1 MVLLP
6 YSEIVRKEPKMVAR
20 AQHLQERN
28 EKLKSTLD
36 DSLVP
41 AWSLWH
47 VLSQKA
53 PPFFFE
59 REKKEEEE
67 ESREEKKTVS
77 KGKMA
82 LLAGTEMDSHVKGLY
97 LKM

>member
-28 EKLKSTLD
+28 EELKATLD

-41 AWSLWH
+41 AWA
-47 VLSQKA
+47 LSQKVFF
-53 PPFFFE
+53 FFFE

-67 ESREEKKTVS
+67 ETREEKKTVS

>member
-1 MVLLP
+1 M
-6 YSEIVRKEPKMVAR
+6 SF
-20 AQHLQERN
+20 
-28 EKLKSTLD
+28 LK
-36 DSLVP
+36 
-41 AWSLWH
+41 
-47 VLSQKA
+47 K
-53 PPFFFE
+53 PPLFFFE